1 MSGGTRRLLRQ
12 QSDRVRLLE
21 TVPLVSGL
29 SKRQLERIAGEG
41 HERRVLHGRV
51 IARQGSLGSEFFV
64 IVEGRARVERDGRL
78 IARLR
83 TGDCFGEMSLID
95 GGPRSASVTAASDSA
110 VLPVVSWSQLRWLIQ
125 DVLGLS
131 LKLLPTLCHQRRRG
145 AMPLASRA

>member
-1 MSGGTRRLLRQ
+1 MLLRH
-12 QSDRVRLLE
+12 QSDKVRLLK
-21 TVPLVSGL
+21 TVPLFSGL
-29 SKRQLERIAGEG
+29 SKRQLELIAGEG

-95 GGPRSASVTAASDSA
+95 GSPRSASVTAESDIA
-110 VLPVVSWSQLRWLIQ
+110 VLLVVSGSKFRGLIQ
-125 DVLGLS
+125 DVPGLS
-131 LKLLPTLCHQRRRG
+131 LKLLTTLCKRLRSADIQ
-145 AMPLASRA
+145 LASRN

>member
-1 MSGGTRRLLRQ
+1 MLLRH
-12 QSDRVRLLE
+12 QSDKVRLLE
-21 TVPLVSGL
+21 TVPLFSGL
-29 SKRQLERIAGEG
+29 SKRQLELIAGEG

-95 GGPRSASVTAASDSA
+95 GGLRSASVTAESDIA
-110 VLPVVSWSQLRWLIQ
+110 VLLVVSGSKFRGLIQ
-125 DVLGLS
+125 DVPGLS
-131 LKLLPTLCHQRRRG
+131 LKLLTTLCKRLRSADIQ
-145 AMPLASRA
+145 LASRN

>member
-1 MSGGTRRLLRQ
+1 MLLRH
-12 QSDRVRLLE
+12 QSDKVRLLK
-21 TVPLVSGL
+21 TVPLFSGL
-29 SKRQLERIAGEG
+29 SKRQLELIAGEG

-95 GGPRSASVTAASDSA
+95 GGLRSASVTAESDIA
-110 VLPVVSWSQLRWLIQ
+110 VLLVVSGSKFRGLIQ
-125 DVLGLS
+125 DVPGLS
-131 LKLLPTLCHQRRRG
+131 LKLLTTLCKRLRSADIQ
-145 AMPLASRA
+145 LASRN

>member
-1 MSGGTRRLLRQ
+1 MLLRQ
-12 QSDRVRLLE
+12 QSDKVRLLE
-21 TVPLVSGL
+21 TVPLFSGL
-29 SKRQLERIAGEG
+29 SKRQLELIAGEG

-95 GGPRSASVTAASDSA
+95 GGLRSASVTAESDIA
-110 VLPVVSWSQLRWLIQ
+110 VLLVVSGSKFRGLIQ
-125 DVLGLS
+125 DVPGLS
-131 LKLLPTLCHQRRRG
+131 LKLLTTLCERLRSADIQ
-145 AMPLASRA
+145 LASRN